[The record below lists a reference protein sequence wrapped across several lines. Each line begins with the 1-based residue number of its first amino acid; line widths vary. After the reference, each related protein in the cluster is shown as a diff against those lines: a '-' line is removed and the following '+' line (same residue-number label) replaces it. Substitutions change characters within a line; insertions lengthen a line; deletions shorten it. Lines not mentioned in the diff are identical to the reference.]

1 MAYFQAAAVVVPVKR
16 ESARQSTP
24 DVGGATVRAF
34 AGNLRSTRRW
44 AKRQWEFTTTPMTF
58 AEIATLLSAVGSP
71 SGGNF
76 VSCTG
81 TFNNN
86 VAVTC
91 EVTVTG
97 REDVKESNTVIRQR
111 LSLTAREV

>member
-1 MAYFQAAAVVVPVKR
+1 MDYFTVSAFDVPVNR
-16 ESARQSTP
+16 EASRMAVA
-24 DVGGATVRAF
+24 DVGGVSVRAF

-44 AKRQWEFTTTPMTF
+44 VKRQWEFTTIPMTF
-58 AEIATLLSAVGSP
+58 ADIASLVAIIGSP
-71 SGGNF
+71 QGGSF

-91 EVTVTG
+91 EVTITG
-97 REDVKESNTVIRQR
+97 RADAKVSNTEIRQR
-111 LSLTAREV
+111 LTLLVKEV

>member
-1 MAYFQAAAVVVPVKR
+1 VAYLTISAFDVPVNR
-16 ESARQSTP
+16 EASRMTVG
-24 DVGGATVRAF
+24 DIGGASVRAF

-44 AKRQWEFTTTPMTF
+44 VKRQWEMTTIPMLF
-58 AEIATLLSAVGSP
+58 SDIAALVAIIGSP
-71 SGGNF
+71 QGGNF

-91 EVTVTG
+91 EVSITG
-97 REDVKESNTVIRQR
+97 REDVKVSNTVIRQR
-111 LSLTAREV
+111 LTLAVKEV